1 MQRLPQTN
9 IMGQVFDTL
18 RQHAIAVHHGEDSQV
33 AATRL
38 FTAPKAISTGDNS
51 VCCNALIVS
60 EGLHTWCDQCGEYA
74 LIVEDRP
81 LIF

>member
-1 MQRLPQTN
+1 MQRLPQQT
-9 IMGQVFDTL
+9 IMGSVFDTL

-51 VCCNALIVS
+51 VCCNAPIVV
-60 EGLHTWCDQCGEYA
+60 EGLHTWCEACGEYC
-74 LIVEDRP
+74 LIVEDKP
-81 LIF
+81 LAF